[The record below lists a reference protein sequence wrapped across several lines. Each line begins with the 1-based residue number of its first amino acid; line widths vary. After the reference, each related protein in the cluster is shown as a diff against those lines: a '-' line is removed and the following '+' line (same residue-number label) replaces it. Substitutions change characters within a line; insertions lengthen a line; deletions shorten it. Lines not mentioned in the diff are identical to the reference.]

1 MLISSIELGLPKK
14 LHQLF
19 LHLIFLYLSLFLP
32 CTISVDRCYYESSF
46 MTITRECPL
55 FRQASKYENTNL
67 ACEQALLFGRVRG
80 VSRERAS
87 ERRSRE
93 GQGKGELAAISHKI
107 SFVLR
112 PDEGKYHWLKND
124 VPEIKV
130 D

>member
-1 MLISSIELGLPKK
+1 MWERGCERTRRTSFPTGLECDFLDEAPK
-14 LHQLF
+14 LT
-19 LHLIFLYLSLFLP
+19 HLNFVTP
-32 CTISVDRCYYESSF
+32 G
-46 MTITRECPL
+46 
-55 FRQASKYENTNL
+55 KL
-67 ACEQALLFGRVRG
+67 ACEQALLFGRVKR
-80 VSRERAS
+80 VSREHAS

-93 GQGKGELAAISHKI
+93 GQRKGELATIPYKF

>member
-1 MLISSIELGLPKK
+1 MK
-14 LHQLF
+14 F
-19 LHLIFLYLSLFLP
+19 LHLTVKDTGCNGGPQSVTSFLRGSKKIQLTPDNLNLLGKSKNVQV
-32 CTISVDRCYYESSF
+32 IGSS
-46 MTITRECPL
+46 
-55 FRQASKYENTNL
+55 L
-67 ACEQALLFGRVRG
+67 ACEQALLFGRVKR

-87 ERRSRE
+87 ERRSRK
-93 GQGKGELAAISHKI
+93 GQRKGELATIPYKF

>member
-1 MLISSIELGLPKK
+1 MKYVTRLNVLEKSLIE
-14 LHQLF
+14 
-19 LHLIFLYLSLFLP
+19 
-32 CTISVDRCYYESSF
+32 
-46 MTITRECPL
+46 
-55 FRQASKYENTNL
+55 NL
-67 ACEQALLFGRVRG
+67 ACEQALLFGRVKR

-93 GQGKGELAAISHKI
+93 GPAKGELATIPYKF